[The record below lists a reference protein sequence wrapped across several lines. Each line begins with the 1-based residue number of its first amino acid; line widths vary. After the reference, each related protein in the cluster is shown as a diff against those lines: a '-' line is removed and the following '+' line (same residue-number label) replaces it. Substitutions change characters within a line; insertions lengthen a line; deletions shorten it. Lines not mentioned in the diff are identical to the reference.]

1 MKHFLLSLAAS
12 LMGKHANQT
21 RKDRERER
29 KLAFHRDMRARLG
42 LPPAK
47 ALER

>member
-1 MKHFLLSLAAS
+1 MIRWLHRIAAPT
-12 LMGKHANQT
+12 LGKHGNKT
-21 RKDRERER
+21 RQERERAR